1 MDLLQGALLTGAA
14 ATGLVVAERV
24 RHRGSAEDVRRDVT
38 EFGTTVAERAGKVA
52 GLVGHAGG
60 RVFGETAKLADG
72 MGDRTTDFVAA
83 AGRTM
88 ARGAGVTMGAYA
100 GAVDRVVPRFG
111 HDHEPPAKKK
121 VTRTSTAKRRTTRA
135 KES

>member
-38 EFGTTVAERAGKVA
+38 EFGTTIAERAGKVA
-52 GLVGHAGG
+52 GFVGHAGG
-60 RVFGETAKLADG
+60 RVFGETAKVAEG
-72 MGDRTTDFVAA
+72 VGDRATDFVAT

-88 ARGAGVTMGAYA
+88 ARGAGATMGAYA
-100 GAVDRVVPRFG
+100 GAIDRVVPRFG
-111 HDHEPPAKKK
+111 HHDEPAAKKTA
-121 VTRTSTAKRRTTRA
+121 TRTSTAKRRATRA
-135 KES
+135 KAS